1 MFLDWASSINLL
13 GSEKN
18 TGILK
23 DFPLSVKRILVF
35 QTVNFLLE
43 PPNGNTQFIVTSKEH
58 LQWIM
63 EITEQGFLLPIE
75 DSQIILQCIE
85 LYKKWL
91 FDPKHKPT
99 PLIDDDDEYFHK
111 KIIEHLTLI
120 FQPRSYPH
128 YISMS
133 NNSNNSNINNSSNNN
148 NNNSNNTNSGSNNNK
163 ESSNNNS
170 PVLSSSNSGSGS
182 SLSLNSKDK
191 EGGGGSNSGSFLG
204 VNQQSSPPPQQ
215 ISSPTI
221 TTTITTSSPT
231 TPIKDTLQQQFLQ
244 QEVGGFN
251 EVQQQQQ
258 QQQQQPTP
266 SITSGTVKGS
276 KYRESVMPGSSMMV
290 QSSTTALYSS
300 NNYNSNVQLP
310 NISVKELIDS
320 HSVLCQKVLQIYLEM
335 SRGTYS
341 RSFSTDT
348 LEHWNRLML
357 SITDCILGIH
367 SNSDEM
373 LARNLCPLLLK
384 TLFEVWL
391 QSKTLNPTLWN
402 SLTKYAQGWFHHMP
416 TVNQWNL
423 TCLALTT
430 PLVQSIYTNDHQSKS
445 TITIRLDET
454 SIEFEK
460 EYLYYAWNRI
470 LNLIGNPNQIKS
482 PAIFSE
488 AITGIFHLVSMFL
501 SVTNDGNAILH
512 IFGSWIFEAVK
523 TIKPGFDEGISLGSE
538 ILLHIFLSCS
548 RKIEFLP
555 IYLSCFYT
563 CISEALWCDG
573 KILRDT
579 IIHSQNIFSS
589 GLPGSRI
596 LIPSYI
602 RALNHILTAQG
613 TNDPEL
619 RRCAIK
625 ILGSILCLPNR
636 YETVKFHNFFP
647 GRTIDPYPPLPNDI
661 IDGKHNE
668 LTLPPNEINT
678 YDDLKPHLAYL
689 ILSALN
695 TEMSSSNLLT
705 LVWYIM
711 FFQLE
716 YQHQHVKPYPDG
728 KSITSSFIHQ
738 SINTILK
745 KCSSFTNQWSHDVI
759 LSSFQLLSDLASQH
773 QRIPNFLE
781 NASTVV
787 RKLCKF
793 ITFKCKETNMSPETE
808 DLISLGCSTI
818 ADWVVVSP
826 WIFEG
831 NYLTDTS
838 TFYMVFN
845 ALSVAMGAK
854 SPNDIISSNA
864 SISSSVSNTGISSIG
879 GGSSGS
885 GNSSQPS
892 STGSGSGGVDSG
904 SKSNSSSSSSPSQP
918 SSTGGS
924 GSNSGNGGSFKRPKP
939 YINNNISPKV
949 KEVAQCALKA
959 IMSKISYFPNPYN
972 ATPTNTSSK
981 VTESDIITQIKA
993 KAEKHLGIKNFPSE
1007 QSLRFYAIGDSIIIT
1022 VIDQPFTSTSSSPS
1036 DSYVTL
1042 IIRDMSGKS
1051 VINSQLAFLP
1061 FKQREISEI
1070 QQPITNEKESQIDD
1084 GDDSVPTNTT
1094 STIDN
1099 TISNN
1104 NNNNN
1109 NNITSTSTSN
1119 NKVPIKKRSQY
1130 NCNEEPFISSYIENV
1145 EDFGDLSLYIEK
1157 HIDENFTK
1165 LIDSQMEV
1173 EKQKLFANKYSLTP
1187 SITTHPPVLKT
1198 SFNGDCKLQQARIL
1212 LTHLGFLNQENRNK
1226 LTPLENSV
1234 QFFQSLNM
1242 LDSVSERVQ
1251 IKIPI
1256 IYVKKGDSTEDDIY
1270 NNVTSN
1276 TTQDYQDFIASLGWL
1291 VPISTHTG
1299 FLGDLDKKNLTHGQ
1313 FTPYYA
1319 THSREMV
1326 FFVST
1331 MMPNCDG
1338 GGGGGANNISQ
1349 EHKKKLINKT
1359 NVSVIWFN
1367 GSIEVYEKT
1376 LLETF
1381 PHAIQIV
1388 ITPLENDL
1396 FRLKTLRKAAHSN
1409 RMKTGPVNDEII
1421 ISKHILANVIRLSVV
1436 NSNQSLLN
1444 LSSGDGKTQHVYT
1457 NRKKLI
1463 SDITESF
1470 KHDMT
1475 IQKFYEFHF
1484 EPLDQSQL
1492 YQNTENLP
1500 MANNFKFVKTSS
1512 VNLFRKDR
1520 TQSALIG
1527 TFTLPPPPISPT
1539 ISPQPSPHLS
1549 SSGGSWAS
1557 SKGGSTQPTTPSGR
1571 TSNFL
1576 SRRPNLSQS
1585 EDQSHK

>member
-1 MFLDWASSINLL
+1 MFLDWASSIHLL
-13 GSEKN
+13 GSDKN

-75 DSQIILQCIE
+75 DNQIILQCIE

-91 FDPKHKPT
+91 FDPKHKPL
-99 PLIDDDDEYFHK
+99 PLTEDKDEYFHK

-128 YISMS
+128 YLSIS
-133 NNSNNSNINNSSNNN
+133 NNNINNNNNNNNGNNN
-148 NNNSNNTNSGSNNNK
+148 NNNSNNSSSPNNNTSVNR
-163 ESSNNNS
+163 ELNNSSNNS
-170 PVLSSSNSGSGS
+170 PVLSGTNTGSGS
-182 SLSLNSKDK
+182 SLNLNSKDK
-191 EGGGGSNSGSFLG
+191 ENSGGSNSGSSLSI
-204 VNQQSSPPPQQ
+204 NYQQSSPPQQ
-215 ISSPTI
+215 TI
-221 TTTITTSSPT
+221 TSSPT
-231 TPIKDTLQQQFLQ
+231 TPVKDSSQQQFLQ

-251 EVQQQQQ
+251 E
-258 QQQQQPTP
+258 QQPQQ
-266 SITSGTVKGS
+266 TSGTVKGS
-276 KYRESVMPGSSMMV
+276 KNHYRESVMPNSSMTV
-290 QSSTTALYSS
+290 PSSTTALYST
-300 NNYNSNVQLP
+300 NSYSGNVQLP
-310 NISVKELIDS
+310 TISVKELIDN

-335 SRGTYS
+335 SRGNYS

-357 SITDCILGIH
+357 SITDCILGVH

-391 QSKTLNPTLWN
+391 QSKTLNPSLWN
-402 SLTKYAQGWFHHMP
+402 SLSKYAQGWFHHMP

-454 SIEFEK
+454 IIEFDR

-482 PAIFSE
+482 PSIFSE
-488 AITGIFHLVSMFL
+488 AITGIFHLVSIFL

-548 RKIEFLP
+548 RKIQFLP

-596 LIPSYI
+596 LIPSYT

-636 YETVKFHNFFP
+636 YETIKFHNFFP

-668 LTLPPNEINT
+668 LTQPPNEIST

-705 LVWYIM
+705 LIWYIM

-728 KSITSSFIHQ
+728 KSITSAFIHQ

-759 LSSFQLLSDLASQH
+759 LSSFQLLSDLAAQH

-808 DLISLGCSTI
+808 DLIALGCSTI

-864 SISSSVSNTGISSIG
+864 SISSSIAGITSMGS
-879 GGSSGS
+879 GGSGTGS
-885 GNSSQPS
+885 GGNQSSQPS
-892 STGSGSGGVDSG
+892 STGSASGSGGSG
-904 SKSNSSSSSSPSQP
+904 GNAPSSSSSS
-918 SSTGGS
+918 
-924 GSNSGNGGSFKRPKP
+924 NSGSFKRSKP
-939 YINNNISPKV
+939 YINNYISPKV

-959 IMSKISYFPNPYN
+959 IMSKISYFPNPYH

-981 VTESDIITQIKA
+981 VTESDIIAQIKA
-993 KAEKHLGIKNFPSE
+993 KAEKHLGIKNYPSE

-1022 VIDQPFTSTSSSPS
+1022 VIDQPFTATSANPS

-1051 VINSQLAFLP
+1051 IVNSQLAFLP
-1061 FKQREISEI
+1061 FKQREISET
-1070 QQPITNEKESQIDD
+1070 QQPITNEKEPQMDE
-1084 GDDSVPTNTT
+1084 GDDPVPATSSTDNASTASSTT
-1094 STIDN
+1094 ASIA
-1099 TISNN
+1099 I
-1104 NNNNN
+1104 
-1109 NNITSTSTSN
+1109 
-1119 NKVPIKKRSQY
+1119 KRSY
-1130 NCNEEPFISSYIENV
+1130 NCNEEPFISSYVENV
-1145 EDFGDLSLYIEK
+1145 EEFGDLSSYIEK
-1157 HIDENFTK
+1157 HMDENFTK
-1165 LIDSQMEV
+1165 LIDSQMQV
-1173 EKQKLFANKYSLTP
+1173 EQQKLSANKYSLGP
-1187 SITTHPPVLKT
+1187 SITSHPPILKS

-1212 LTHLGFLNQENRNK
+1212 LTHLGFLNQENKNK

-1256 IYVKKGDSTEDDIY
+1256 IYVKKGDVTEDDIY
-1270 NNVTSN
+1270 NNVTSD

-1299 FLGDLDKKNLTHGQ
+1299 FLSDLDKKNLTHGQ

-1319 THSREMV
+1319 THSREIV

-1338 GGGGGANNISQ
+1338 ANNVSQ
-1349 EHKKKLINKT
+1349 EHKKKLISKT
-1359 NVSVIWFN
+1359 NVSVIWYD
-1367 GSIEVYEKT
+1367 GPIEVYEKT
-1376 LLETF
+1376 LLESF

-1388 ITPLENDL
+1388 ITPLENNL

-1421 ISKHILANVIRLSVV
+1421 ISKHILSNVIRLSVV

-1444 LSSGDGKTQHVYT
+1444 LSTGDSKAQHQYT

-1484 EPLDQSQL
+1484 EPLNQTHL

-1500 MANNFKFVKTSS
+1500 MANNFKFVKNSS

-1527 TFTLPPPPISPT
+1527 TFTLPPPPVSPT
-1539 ISPQPSPHLS
+1539 ISPQPSPHLTG
-1549 SSGGSWAS
+1549 SGGSWAS
-1557 SKGGSTQPTTPSGR
+1557 SKGGPTQPTTPSGR

-1576 SRRPNLSQS
+1576 SRRPNLTQS
-1585 EDQSHK
+1585 EDSSNK